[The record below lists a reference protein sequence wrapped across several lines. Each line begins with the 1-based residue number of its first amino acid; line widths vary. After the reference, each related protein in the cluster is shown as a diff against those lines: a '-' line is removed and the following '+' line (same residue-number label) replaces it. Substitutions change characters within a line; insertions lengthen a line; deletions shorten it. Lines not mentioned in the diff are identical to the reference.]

1 MSDRSLRVRPESS
14 PVAWESWRRVL
25 DQLPAPSPTDTCPL
39 CGWTRS
45 QAQTTGLL
53 GCGVCYSSLFPW
65 DEPEARD
72 TP

>member
-1 MSDRSLRVRPESS
+1 MGDRTFRVKPEES
-14 PVAWESWRRVL
+14 PVAWDSWRRVVE
-25 DQLPAPSPTDTCPL
+25 QLPALTPGETCPL
-39 CGWTRS
+39 CGWTRA

-65 DEPEARD
+65 DVPEGVD